1 MTRKTKMAETD
12 IQKLIAEFEAK
23 MKPVTPEILVAAKSA
38 KKKKTDK
45 KAEKAELE
53 KLKKIQQ
60 LKGDKI
66 LVGIAASPRMV
77 IGMVRNVHAQD
88 PQLMAQLE
96 EGEVMVSDRTEP
108 GDLPYMKRASA
119 FVTDSGGKT
128 CSTAMVARGMGK
140 PAVTGTLEGTQS
152 LKNGQK
158 VVVDGIEG
166 AVYKC
171 IEAKLSRLH
180 KDFTIQEIAEYK
192 SNKDVAGLIGVL
204 KFSKSKSSIREAIK
218 ALVEIGDTKTVD
230 ALIAILK
237 NEDESD
243 EFRGNVAETL
253 GRIASDKAIIAL
265 IAALGDWY
273 YVMREKASLT
283 LREAGE
289 PTVPLLISALSNEDP
304 TIRAEVVAILGNM
317 GTKKAIEPLIVRL
330 RDKNE
335 IEIVRTNAG
344 EALVQIGDRNKLIE
358 PLTVVLEEGI
368 FNISFNDARQK
379 AIETLVKIRDSRA
392 VVPLLIKVAMES
404 IVDRA
409 TGQAIIAL
417 GNMRDSQAV
426 DPLIE
431 LLEDKSSENL
441 RKRGLAAEALGKIGS
456 AKAVEPLVR
465 VLEDG
470 RENPWVKDNA
480 AQALRK
486 ILKGIEN
493 TISKLIKKAGMS

>member
-1 MTRKTKMAETD
+1 MGREQGED
-12 IQKLIAEFEAK
+12 IEKLIEEFTAK
-23 MKPVTPEILVAAKSA
+23 LKPLTPEMVAAAKANWA
-38 KKKKTDK
+38 KKKKIRK

-53 KLKKIQQ
+53 KLKKIHK
-60 LKGDKI
+60 LKGKKI
-66 LVGIAASPRMV
+66 LEGIAASPGMAV
-77 IGMVRNVHAQD
+77 GMVRNVHARD

-96 EGEVMVSDRTEP
+96 EGEVMVSERTVP
-108 GDLPYMKRASA
+108 GDLPYMKMASA
-119 FVTDSGGKT
+119 FVTDFGGKT
-128 CSTAMVARGMGK
+128 CSTAIVARGMGK
-140 PAVTGTLEGTQS
+140 PAVTYTVEGTQS

-166 AVYKC
+166 AVYEC
-171 IEAKLSRLH
+171 IEAKLSKLH

-253 GRIASDKAIIAL
+253 GKIGSDKAIIAL

-273 YVMREKASLT
+273 YVMRGKASLT

-289 PTVPLLISALSNEDP
+289 PTVPLLISALSNENP
-304 TIRAEVVAILGNM
+304 TIRAVVAATLGSM

-335 IEIVRTNAG
+335 VEIVRQSVK
-344 EALVQIGDRNKLIE
+344 EALIHIGDSHKLVE
-358 PLTVVLEEGI
+358 PLIVVLEEGRLDI
-368 FNISFNDARQK
+368 LFDEAREK
-379 AIETLVKIRDSRA
+379 AIESLVKIGDSRA
-392 VVPLLIKVAMES
+392 VEPLIKVALEPV
-404 IVDRA
+404 VDSVTCRA
-409 TGQAIIAL
+409 VIAL
-417 GNMRDSQAV
+417 GDMRDSQAV

-441 RKRGLAAEALGKIGS
+441 RKRGLAAEALGKIGDS
-456 AKAVEPLVR
+456 RALELLTR
-465 VLEDG
+465 VLQDEREDQ
-470 RENPWVKDNA
+470 WVKRNA
-480 AQALRK
+480 AKALRK

-493 TISKLIKKAGMS
+493 MISKLIKKAKMS